1 MIGMDEMAKTIFSK
15 IIQGEIPCHKIYE
28 DEFVFSFL
36 DVNPLSPGHALV
48 VPKEPAKTLD
58 ELSEESAQAIGR
70 VLPKISR
77 AILKATKTK
86 EFNILQNN
94 GPNAHQSVFHVHFHI
109 IPKTPEGL
117 GLEIPFITSPLV
129 QDEARRLTTK
139 IRKNLD

>member
-1 MIGMDEMAKTIFSK
+1 MDEMAKTIFSK

-48 VPKEPAKTLD
+48 VPKEPAETLD
-58 ELSEESAQAIGR
+58 ELSEESAQAIGG

>member
-48 VPKEPAKTLD
+48 VPKEPAETLD
-58 ELSEESAQAIGR
+58 ELSEESAQAIGG

-117 GLEIPFITSPLV
+117 GLEIPFITSPLD

>member
-1 MIGMDEMAKTIFSK
+1 MDKMAKTIFSK

>member
-1 MIGMDEMAKTIFSK
+1 MNDKAKSVFSR
-15 IIQGEIPCHKIYE
+15 IIDGEIPSHKLYE
-28 DEFVFSFL
+28 DEFVYSFL

-58 ELSEESAQAIGR
+58 ELSEQSAQAIGR

-77 AILKATKTK
+77 AILNATKTK

-117 GLEIPFITSPLV
+117 GLEIPFITNPLDH
-129 QDEARRLTTK
+129 DEARRLTIE

>member
-48 VPKEPAKTLD
+48 VPKEPAETLD
-58 ELSEESAQAIGR
+58 ELSEESAQAIGG

>member
-1 MIGMDEMAKTIFSK
+1 MDEMAKTIFSK

>member
-1 MIGMDEMAKTIFSK
+1 MGVKENSLFSQIIEGK
-15 IIQGEIPCHKIYE
+15 IPSHKLYE

-36 DVNPLSPGHALV
+36 DVNPQSPGHALV

-58 ELSEESAQAIGR
+58 ELSEESAEAIGR

-77 AILKATKTK
+77 AILKATRTK

-94 GPNAHQSVFHVHFHI
+94 GPNAFQSVFHVHFHI
-109 IPKTPEGL
+109 IPKIPGGP
-117 GLEIPFITSPLV
+117 GLEIPFVTSPLD
-129 QDEARRLTTK
+129 QDEARSLAAE